1 MFQSRTSNVDMSK
14 FAKVFLAITF
24 FLIGGLLL
32 ADQIQTKQVEL
43 AKPSAKQIEFA
54 DWEVGGF
61 FHYTLNPFTG
71 QEHGDG
77 KQPPSKFNP
86 TELDIDQWLR
96 TAKSM
101 GAKYAVLTARH
112 EGGFCLW
119 PSKTTDYT
127 IANSPYKKD
136 LVREFV
142 DGCRRHGLKVGL
154 YHTASHDAH
163 TQLSWYDGKIG
174 WGKERDELMKR
185 ASQDKGRMEYHK
197 KVQVE
202 QMRELLTNYGPI
214 DFMWS
219 DHWNAQDPD
228 GVWRA
233 VTDLVAELQPNMVF
247 MGPDT
252 WVPGN
257 ETGHVVYP
265 MWNAVNTVDGTG
277 YSRPAATTADA
288 SVQNDYGLLETDV
301 NTGHPLGKFWRVRE
315 CTTSKGFD
323 HGGWFWHR
331 GLRDVPIEYRVD
343 LYCRTVGLGANTIIN
358 LPPNTK
364 GLIDENTVKAAKA
377 FGDEIKRRFSTPVAQ
392 TKGLQVGN
400 VVELKWDKPCHID
413 HIITM
418 ENIVN
423 GQKVSKYVLEAFVE
437 GQWQALKPRNLQLAA
452 NYRPDVFNPDPGF
465 ETIGHKKID
474 RVNSVF
480 TNRIR
485 FRCLGAVVEPVEIR
499 SLAVYNV
506 YERIL
511 DLKDGQPAYLGQ
523 LPFVDVHFD
532 TQSYSFPGFTPRSKE
547 KLGGKEYEHSIKLY
561 PYKEG
566 VPGSV
571 TFFVD
576 VLPVQYKKFKATI
589 GLPDR
594 LTAGRGSADFR
605 VELMHNNQWKEV
617 YRSKVFKGGDSP
629 EEIDIDLN
637 GAEALRFR
645 TTDAGDGLNSD
656 HATWADAKLM

>member
-1 MFQSRTSNVDMSK
+1 MVESG
-14 FAKVFLAITF
+14 AKRFLLTASM
-24 FLIGGLLL
+24 LLVL
-32 ADQIQTKQVEL
+32 LSVCHAQDAGSIEL
-43 AKPSAKQIEFA
+43 ARPSAKQLEFA

-77 KQPPSKFNP
+77 KEPSSKFNP
-86 TELDIDQWLR
+86 TELDVDQWLR

-127 IANSPYKKD
+127 VANSPYKKD

-174 WGKERDELMKR
+174 WGKQRDELVEKAYR
-185 ASQDKGRMEYHK
+185 DIGRMEYHK

-233 VTDLVAELQPNMVF
+233 VTDVVDELQPDMVF

-265 MWNAVNTVDGTG
+265 MWNAMNTVDGTR
-277 YSRPAATTADA
+277 YSRPAETTADA
-288 SVQNDYGLLETDV
+288 SVENEYGLLETDV
-301 NTGHPLGKFWRVRE
+301 FTGHPLGKFWRVRE

-331 GLRDVPIEYRVD
+331 GLRDIPIEYRVD

-358 LPPNTK
+358 LPPNQK
-364 GLIDENTVKAAKA
+364 GLIDEKTVRAAKA
-377 FGDEIKRRFSTPVAQ
+377 FGEEIDRRFSTPVARTDGIEQ
-392 TKGLQVGN
+392 GD
-400 VVELKWDKPCHID
+400 VVELTWDKPCHID
-413 HIITM
+413 HVIIM
-418 ENIVN
+418 ENIAN
-423 GQKVSKYVLEAFVE
+423 GQKVSKYVLEAFVDGE
-437 GQWQALKPRNLQLAA
+437 WEVLKPRNLQLAA
-452 NYRPDVFNPDPGF
+452 HYKPEVFNPDPGF

-474 RVNSVF
+474 RVNSVL
-480 TNRIR
+480 TDRIR
-485 FRCLGAVVEPVEIR
+485 LRCLDAVAEPVEIR

-506 YERIL
+506 YERVL
-511 DLKDGQPAYLGQ
+511 GLEDGQPAYLGQ
-523 LPFVDVHFD
+523 LPFTDMHFD
-532 TQSYSFPGFTPRSKE
+532 TRHYQLSGFTPRCKE
-547 KLGGKEYEHSIKLY
+547 TLGGQEYPHSVKLY
-561 PYKEG
+561 PYSEEE
-566 VPGSV
+566 PNSV
-571 TFFVD
+571 TFFLD
-576 VLPVQYKKFKATI
+576 VLPVRYATFRSTI

-594 LTAGRGSADFR
+594 LAPGKGSVDFQ
-605 VELMHNNQWKEV
+605 VERMHNGQWQEV
-617 YRSKVFKGGDSP
+617 FRSKVFRGGDAP
-629 EEIDIDLN
+629 EEIEVELK
-637 GAEALRFR
+637 GAEALRLR
-645 TTDAGDGLNSD
+645 TTDAGDGRNSD
-656 HATWADAKLM
+656 HATWGDPRLTQSL